1 MESNEN
7 SNKAEI
13 DIKVEIQRQLRDI
26 INANDS
32 IWIIAI
38 KSFELGKKH

>member
-1 MESNEN
+1 MVTNEN
-7 SNKAEI
+7 N
-13 DIKVEIQRQLRDI
+13 DKVETGVKVDIEKQLLEI
-26 INANDS
+26 INTNNS